1 MMTLKFRNVGAL
13 CWALAALGVAG
24 CSSSRVKPVALDGS
38 AFPSLSP
45 YKVVTVSPFTFDPK
59 LGVDAA
65 TGLRMAE
72 GVAQR
77 LRTGFGAIFTQ
88 VRTGAP
94 LGQDDELVILGT
106 VTEYMAGTD
115 GGSGGAFGV
124 GAPRLEGVMRMED
137 GADTQDLAK
146 GTFEQL
152 RAFAGMSGMGGTL
165 PELTAHTEAAIAFT
179 VARAK
184 GWRPAGSPPK

>member
-1 MMTLKFRNVGAL
+1 MMTMNRRNAGAL
-13 CWALAALGVAG
+13 MLAVAGVWIAG

-77 LRTGFGAIFTQ
+77 LRTGFGALFTQ

-94 LGQDDELVILGT
+94 LGQDDEVVILGA
-106 VTEYMAGTD
+106 VTEYKAGND
-115 GGSGGAFGV
+115 GGSGGAFGI

-137 GADTQDLAK
+137 GADTEDLAK